1 MRLHGRLLFDLERPV
16 SFSVKDCF
24 NPGRRNEVLNL
35 QGDAV
40 GNR

>member
-1 MRLHGRLLFDLERPV
+1 LHARLLFDLERPI

-24 NPGRRNEVLNL
+24 NPGRRNEVFNL
-35 QGDAV
+35 WADAV